1 MVQPAAMSPARDPE
15 LSNAARRTEQTLR
28 AARHGLGLFAGFLAI
43 VVTNAAAIAIAAPWP
58 RGGLRVRL
66 LHHLFDALELAALGV
81 TVGLAVA
88 LWLSL
93 VRARLVVHLTAYA
106 VVATAVMHA
115 IVGRDLHRQAL
126 VVLNG
131 RFEQPIFIGFLVLT
145 GLAIPTAHMLGTYL
159 GGLRRLRWLP
169 LIAALGGLV
178 TNQLVVRDDYP
189 GLHGAIGWAAA
200 TLAGGALAPWAYALG
215 ARARA
220 RWSTRP
226 LALGLLLIVAL
237 AVGLAPPNDV
247 RLVMFREPGALAP
260 WVFASV
266 AWPQPKVPALASSPP
281 SAWFESR
288 ADAKPVPPS
297 SPALFTGQPLVVMI
311 TVDAL
316 RADAIEDD
324 ANDARFPTFAALK
337 RSSAYFTRATTPGG
351 QTTVSLSTTFSGRY
365 FSSLAWT
372 MHGHGVARFLYPADD
387 PSPRFPALLAEQGV
401 ATVNIASLN
410 FLASDFGVIRG
421 FTEERVVPRGRTHAM
436 AKALIDPIIQRLS
449 AAGPE
454 PLFLYTHLM
463 DAHAPYD
470 RGSVKQGPDHERY
483 LSEIAVVDA
492 QLARVVKL
500 LARRFADRAVLIIGA
515 DHGEAF
521 GEHGTYQHTKTIYE
535 ELVHVPLLIHG
546 PGITPRRVSERV
558 GLIDLG
564 PTVLDLFGVET
575 PGTYM
580 GQSLVPLLASRRA
593 ALDRPLAAEGR
604 LRRALYVGESLKV
617 IEDAR
622 RKTIEVYD
630 LEHDPDEL
638 VNLYDLDRRAVEPA
652 VAELRAF
659 FAAHARPGPTPYKP

>member
-15 LSNAARRTEQTLR
+15 ASVAARKAEQTLR

-43 VVTNAAAIAIAAPWP
+43 ATTNAVAIAAGAPWP
-58 RGGLRVRL
+58 GGGLRTRL
-66 LHHLFDALELAALGV
+66 LHHLFDALEVAALGV
-81 TVGLAVA
+81 TAGLVVA
-88 LWLSL
+88 LWLKF
-93 VRARLVVHLTAYA
+93 VRGRLVVHLAAYA
-106 VVATAVMHA
+106 IAATAVMHA
-115 IVGRDLHRQAL
+115 IVGRDLQRQAL
-126 VVLNG
+126 VALNG
-131 RFEQPIFIGFLVLT
+131 RFEQPIFIGFVVLT
-145 GLAIPTAHMLGTYL
+145 GLAIPTAHALGAYL
-159 GGLRRLRWLP
+159 GKFRRLRWLP

-178 TNQLVVRDDYP
+178 TNQLIVRDDYP

-200 TLAGGALAPWAYALG
+200 TLAGGALAPWAYA
-215 ARARA
+215 ASVRARA
-220 RWSTRP
+220 RCGTRP
-226 LALGLLLIVAL
+226 LALGLLVIVAL
-237 AVGLAPPNDV
+237 ALGLAPPNDV
-247 RLVMFREPGALAP
+247 RLAMFREPGALAP
-260 WVFASV
+260 WVFSEV
-266 AWPQPKVPALASSPP
+266 VWPHPKVAALTAPP
-281 SAWFESR
+281 SPWFEDRSS
-288 ADAKPVPPS
+288 AKPVPPS
-297 SPALFTGQPLVVMI
+297 SPPLFVGQPIVVMI

-372 MHGHGVARFLYPADD
+372 MHGDGVARFLYPADD
-387 PSPRFPALLAEQGV
+387 PSPRFPALLAEHGV
-401 ATVNIASLN
+401 TTANVASLN

-421 FTEERVVPRGRTHAM
+421 FTEEQVVPRGRTHAM

-449 AAGPE
+449 RAGPE

-463 DAHAPYD
+463 EPHAPYD
-470 RGSVKQGPDHERY
+470 RGSVKQGADHERY

-500 LARRFADRAVLIIGA
+500 LDRRFGERAILIVGA

-535 ELVHVPLLIHG
+535 ELIHVPLLIHG
-546 PGITPRRVSERV
+546 PGIAPRRISEHV

-564 PTVLDLFGVET
+564 PTILDLFTVET

-580 GQSLVPLLASRRA
+580 GQSLVHLLAGRRS

-604 LRRALYVGESLKV
+604 LRRALYVGPSLKV

-630 LEHDPDEL
+630 LERDPDEL

-659 FAAHARPGPTPYKP
+659 FTAHARPGPVPYKP